1 MPNQP
6 PVELRAAAAE
16 LGVHYQTAYRWVRE
30 GRLRAER
37 VGRRW
42 RVPRAALADAIAEPA
57 VQRVREIPVARNWPR
72 LQTSMQAALAEGDEV
87 RVRGVVV
94 RLHREGE
101 TLRSLVTNLVGP
113 AMAAVGQGWRE
124 GRLTIA
130 QEHRATAIVERLLAS
145 LDQARPG
152 RPRGRAVVASP
163 SGDQHGLPV
172 AMAAAALREDG
183 WTVDILGRDVPA
195 TTLAEHG
202 RATGADLVVLT
213 VTNPDVV
220 DAVGQVVD
228 ALHETG
234 IPVLVGGP
242 GATLDELVTDAR
254 TARRA

>member
-1 MPNQP
+1 MT
-6 PVELRAAAAE
+6 EFLDLADAADE

-42 RVPRAALADAIAEPA
+42 RVPRSALADATVEPPPLQA
-57 VQRVREIPVARNWPR
+57 REISATRDWDR
-72 LQTSMQAALAEGDEV
+72 LRTSTQAALIEGDEA
-87 RVRGVVV
+87 RVRAIVG

-101 TLRSLVTNLVGP
+101 TLRSLSTNVLAP
-113 AMAAVGQGWRE
+113 AMAAVGRGWRE
-124 GRLTIA
+124 GEVTIA

-145 LDQARPG
+145 FDQPRPG

-195 TTLAEHG
+195 EILAEHG
-202 RATGADLVVLT
+202 RATDADLVVLT
-213 VTNPDVV
+213 VTNPEVGDAVDQAV
-220 DAVGQVVD
+220 DAVRGV
-228 ALHETG
+228 G
-234 IPVLVGGP
+234 SRVLVGRP
-242 GATLDELVTDAR
+242 GASLDDLVSDAR
-254 TARRA
+254 APDAT